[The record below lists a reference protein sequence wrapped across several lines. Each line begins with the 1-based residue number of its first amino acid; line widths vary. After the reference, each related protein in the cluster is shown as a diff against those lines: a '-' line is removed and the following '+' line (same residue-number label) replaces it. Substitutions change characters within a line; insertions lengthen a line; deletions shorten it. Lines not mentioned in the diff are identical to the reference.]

1 MSKERELLQRCLD
14 EFEYKGVACN
24 ELCIDINKL
33 LAQPEKTEQE
43 PVAWMWTRNYEG
55 GGYTNKVFEF
65 LNDAEEYAK
74 DSKTLKSPDIICPLY
89 TAPPKREPLGLE
101 IMDFCGSEDYREGF
115 KDGALYAEKCHDS
128 GISKAER
135 GLYTSIIEDYKQEL
149 YRKSKCTN
157 KEIALRDHFAGLAI
171 QALIQV
177 YVNTGNETPSDD
189 YICHRAYETADT
201 MLKVRD
207 RL

>member
-1 MSKERELLQRCLD
+1 MSLERELLQRCLD
-14 EFEYKGVACN
+14 EFDLKGVACN
-24 ELCIDINKL
+24 ELCISIHKL
-33 LAQPEKTEQE
+33 LAQPEQTEQE

-115 KDGALYAEKCHDS
+115 KDGALYAEKCH
-128 GISKAER
+128 GIGGE
-135 GLYTSIIEDYKQEL
+135 
-149 YRKSKCTN
+149 
-157 KEIALRDHFAGLAI
+157 
-171 QALIQV
+171 
-177 YVNTGNETPSDD
+177 
-189 YICHRAYETADT
+189 
-201 MLKVRD
+201 
-207 RL
+207 